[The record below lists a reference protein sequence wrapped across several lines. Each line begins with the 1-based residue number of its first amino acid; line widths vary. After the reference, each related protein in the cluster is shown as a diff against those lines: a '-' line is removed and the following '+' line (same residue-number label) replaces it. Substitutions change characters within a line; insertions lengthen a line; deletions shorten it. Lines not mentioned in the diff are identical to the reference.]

1 MITGNKSDIAKVLPY
16 VSEGLQK
23 ALAYIAATDFCHIEN
38 GFVLNNFVPEL
49 LFSQIVIDFLL
60 VHKEPPAC
68 PQKAPL

>member
-38 GFVLNNFVPEL
+38 GEYEIISGHRR
-49 LFSQIVIDFLL
+49 LFASKYLRN
-60 VHKEPPAC
+60 
-68 PQKAPL
+68 